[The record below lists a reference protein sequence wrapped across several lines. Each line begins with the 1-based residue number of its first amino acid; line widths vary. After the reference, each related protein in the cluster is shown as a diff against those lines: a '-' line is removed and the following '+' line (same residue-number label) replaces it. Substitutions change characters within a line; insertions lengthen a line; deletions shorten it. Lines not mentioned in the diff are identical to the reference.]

1 MSNFVSGGEILGSDL
16 YKRVQLEVR
25 LKALKAR
32 NSKAQG
38 ASPGVTMEQW
48 IKPCKGETGRCAAL
62 TGLNGKSI
70 PNPGF
75 RLLRSLHPGLCCLAL
90 SALEIISC
98 S

>member
-1 MSNFVSGGEILGSDL
+1 VP
-16 YKRVQLEVR
+16 LEVR

-70 PNPGF
+70 PNQGF
-75 RLLRSLHPGLCCLAL
+75 GCFAAFTLGFAVSRFQRLKLFLAHNAL
-90 SALEIISC
+90 SFTSN
-98 S
+98 